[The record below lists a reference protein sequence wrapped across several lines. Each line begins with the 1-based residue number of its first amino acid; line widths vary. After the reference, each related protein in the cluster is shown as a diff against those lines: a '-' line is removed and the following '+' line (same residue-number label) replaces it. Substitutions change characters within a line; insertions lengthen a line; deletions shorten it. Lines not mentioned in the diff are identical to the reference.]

1 VGQGRTARPNLGPE
15 FRALSC
21 VETASVI
28 GNQLA
33 KVAIALLVLDRTGSA
48 AWSGVT
54 YGLMLLAPLVA
65 GPTLAPLADRLPRRE
80 VMIASCVVQAGLV
93 TVLALPGTSVIVL
106 AATAAALAGGQ
117 ALYAAARGAVVLDVV
132 GLDHHKSGRTAL
144 MLVREWG
151 QLIGLG
157 TAAAAI
163 GAIGSAV
170 ALLLAAACFLI
181 AAMLLRCGLRP
192 RAAART
198 ISAGAPAIDRASS
211 LRTMRQVLRK
221 DRQARLMAI
230 LFVLI
235 GFTAVPDGLAA
246 PLVDQAH
253 GPAGMVAVLLAAD
266 CVGVIAMGHWLKRQS
281 SARQRGLV
289 VPLAL
294 LCQAPLIAFAFQPP
308 PLIAAALLVVSG
320 AGSAYYSAAGGEI
333 TERVPAGFTASAN
346 GLLNTALSAGQGLA
360 VLAGAAVAQ
369 WVKSA
374 SSAVALAGAAGLG
387 IAGLSVLLLRREV
400 RSSQVR

>member
-1 VGQGRTARPNLGPE
+1 MGRGRAARPNLGPE
-15 FRALSC
+15 FRALWYA
-21 VETASVI
+21 EATSVV

-33 KVAIALLVLDRTGSA
+33 KVAIALLVLDRTGSV
-48 AWSGVT
+48 AWSGAI

-65 GPTLAPLADRLPRRE
+65 GPVLTPLADRLPRRE

-93 TVLALPGTSVIVL
+93 TVMALPGVSVIVL
-106 AATAAALAGGQ
+106 AAAAAAVAGVQ

-132 GLDHHKSGRTAL
+132 GAEYHKSGRTRL

-151 QLIGLG
+151 QLLGLAA
-157 TAAAAI
+157 TAAVI
-163 GAIGSAV
+163 GVIGPTV
-170 ALLLAAACFLI
+170 ALVLDAVSFLVAAV
-181 AAMLLRCGLRP
+181 LLRCGLRS
-192 RAAART
+192 RTAART
-198 ISAGAPAIDRASS
+198 IPAGAPTGKRASS
-211 LRTMRQVLRK
+211 SGTLWRVLRE

-246 PLVDQAH
+246 PLVAQAH
-253 GPAGMVAVLLAAD
+253 GPESMVAVLLAAD
-266 CVGVIAMGHWLKRQS
+266 CVGVIVMGHWLERQS
-281 SARQRGLV
+281 SERQRRLV

-294 LCQAPLIAFAFQPP
+294 LCQAPLVAFAFQPP
-308 PLIAAALLVVSG
+308 PLIAAGLLVVSG

-333 TERVPAGFTASAN
+333 TERVPSGFTGGAN
-346 GLLNTALSAGQGLA
+346 GLLNTALSAGQGVA

-374 SSAVALAGAAGLG
+374 SSAVALAGAVGLG

-400 RSSQVR
+400 CSSQVR